1 MKNYSKYITFGIS
14 FLIALITAFLSIS
27 KNPSKIE
34 YMARDSVY
42 QKPSAIP
49 YNVKII
55 AIDEETLKELGPY
68 TDWNREY
75 FANLI
80 NILNVDEDT
89 KPLLIALDIMF
100 TGTNNSI
107 QDKALVNAAKNYGNI
122 IIASSINSNSY
133 IYQDNK
139 GKYYYSTYIESENP
153 PYEELAKVSEYG
165 FTDAIFDNDG
175 VVRRMYT
182 KSGDYESFAYKIASK
197 IQELAEYPS
206 IIEIAYTSNPGD
218 YETIPM
224 AKILDGSVPGSYFD
238 DSIVFVGAYEEGMM
252 DAYKVP
258 IDYSREMYGVEMQA
272 NYLNALLNNKVLH
285 TVNPIIQ
292 FLLSFFIVFSFAF
305 YSFNNRTR
313 NVCILLPLSIII
325 NFGITIIVFIT
336 SKYMLS
342 ILPIPVSLLISFFI
356 ILLYKYIDMQKKKA
370 LEMQNML
377 FSMAE
382 GFAEAI
388 EGRTPYN
395 ANHTKNVAL
404 RSVEMLQYINKM
416 HKEKRTDMHFSKA
429 DINQIYLA
437 AMLHDVGKMDVPLEV
452 MDKPTKLGSKE
463 GPLRDRLTIISLKI
477 KNDALSGRISKEEAD
492 KELEKINVFVGKLGL
507 FNCGKP
513 LNEEEWAIVNG
524 IAESKYIDA
533 EGNETPYLT
542 TEEID
547 DIHIKAGTLSDNERT
562 IMQSHVVYTDKI
574 LSHMVFGEAFKD
586 VRRMASDHHEVLNGK
601 GYPRGIKAEEIDT
614 MTRILTIM
622 DIYDSLIADDR
633 PYKKPKPI
641 PVAFDIL
648 DEEAEFGKVDKD
660 LLAIAKEIYL
670 VKEEP
675 KKDSEENFKK
685 DNK

>member
-1 MKNYSKYITFGIS
+1 MNKYKNKIFILLSVAIS
-14 FLIALITAFLSIS
+14 LLFAALSVSSF
-27 KNPSKIE
+27 PGKIE
-34 YMARDSVY
+34 NMTRDAIY
-42 QKPSAIP
+42 QKPGAIP

-55 AIDEETLKELGPY
+55 AIEEETLKNLGPY
-68 TDWNREY
+68 SDWNREY
-75 FANLI
+75 FAEII
-80 NILNVDEDT
+80 NKLNIDENT
-89 KPLLIALDIMF
+89 KPELIAFDIMF
-100 TGTNNSI
+100 TGTNGSKED
-107 QDKALVNAAKNYGNI
+107 QALVDAVKNYGNV
-122 IIASSINSNSY
+122 IIASSINTESK
-133 IYQDNK
+133 IYKDQDD
-139 GKYYYSTYIESENP
+139 KYYFESFISSENP
-153 PYEELAKVSEYG
+153 PYDALAEVSEYG
-165 FTDAIFDNDG
+165 FTDAIFDSDG
-175 VVRRMYT
+175 VIRRMYT
-182 KSGDYESFAYKIASK
+182 KTDNYKSFAYTIASK
-197 IQELAEYPS
+197 LGTIPDYPY

-224 AKILDGSVPGSYFD
+224 SRVLDGTVPGSYFD
-238 DSIVFVGAYEEGMM
+238 DSVVLVGAFEEGMM

-258 IDYSREMYGVEMQA
+258 IDYSKEMYGVEMQA
-272 NYLNALLNNKVLH
+272 NYINALLNNKVLH
-285 TVNPIIQ
+285 TINPYIQ
-292 FLLSFFIVFSFAF
+292 FIISFIFIFAYVY
-305 YSFNNRTR
+305 YSFNARTR
-313 NVCILLPLSIII
+313 NVCIFLPLTVLLYYVVVILTFS
-325 NFGITIIVFIT
+325 FT
-336 SKYMLS
+336 KYMFA
-342 ILPIPVSLLISFFI
+342 ILPVPIGIFISFLI
-356 ILLYKYIDMQKKKA
+356 ILLYKYIDIQKKKA
-370 LEMQNML
+370 IEMQNML

-395 ANHTKNVAL
+395 ANHTKNVAK
-404 RSVEMLQYINKM
+404 RSVEMLEYINKM
-416 HKEKRTDMHFSKA
+416 HKEKRTEMHFSKS

-477 KNDALSGRISKEEAD
+477 QNDALSGRITNEEATE
-492 KELEKINVFVGKLGL
+492 KCEKINTFVNKLGL

-524 IAESKYIDA
+524 IAESKYIDS

-574 LSHMVFGEAFKD
+574 LSHMQFGEAFKD

-648 DEEAEFGKVDKD
+648 DEEAEFGKVDKE
-660 LLAIAKEIYL
+660 LLAIAKEMYL
-670 VKEEP
+670 IKDEP
-675 KKDSEENFKK
+675 EKNESH
-685 DNK
+685 